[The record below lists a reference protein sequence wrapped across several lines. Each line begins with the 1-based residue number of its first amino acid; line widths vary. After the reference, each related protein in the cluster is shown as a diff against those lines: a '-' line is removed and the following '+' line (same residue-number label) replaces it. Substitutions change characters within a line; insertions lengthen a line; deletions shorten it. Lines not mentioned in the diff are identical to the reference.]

1 MAETAPQPTGSR
13 ISPLQTMA
21 LVVVVVAG
29 LKLASAVLIPV
40 LLALFLTIVCMPPVN
55 FLRRRG
61 LPSGLAIPLVIL
73 GLLIVLSALLLVV
86 GNSISEFTRNIGKY
100 QESLDGLVASA
111 RQTIEGMGI
120 DLADQEVNDLVDTKA
135 MLGFVAS
142 VATSITATLSDLV
155 IVLLVVVFMMLEGIG
170 LPDKLRRA
178 LGNPDDD
185 LASFRQM
192 LDNVYT
198 YLSVKTVISLLTGF
212 LAWLL
217 CTILGVDFP
226 VLWGLVAF
234 LFNYIPNIGS
244 ILSAIPPVLLCL
256 IQHGPGPAAVL
267 AGGYLAM
274 NMAIG
279 NLLEPRMMGQRL
291 GLSEL
296 VVMLSLIFWSWLW
309 GPLGM
314 FLSVPLTTVLKIIL
328 EHSESFRPMAILL
341 GPSGDAK
348 PPDDDS

>member
-120 DLADQEVNDLVDTKA
+120 DLADQEVKRPSSTPRRCS
-135 MLGFVAS
+135 AS
-142 VATSITATLSDLV
+142 S
-155 IVLLVVVFMMLEGIG
+155 
-170 LPDKLRRA
+170 PPWRRA
-178 LGNPDDD
+178 
-185 LASFRQM
+185 S
-192 LDNVYT
+192 
-198 YLSVKTVISLLTGF
+198 
-212 LAWLL
+212 
-217 CTILGVDFP
+217 
-226 VLWGLVAF
+226 
-234 LFNYIPNIGS
+234 
-244 ILSAIPPVLLCL
+244 
-256 IQHGPGPAAVL
+256 
-267 AGGYLAM
+267 
-274 NMAIG
+274 
-279 NLLEPRMMGQRL
+279 PRRCPT
-291 GLSEL
+291 
-296 VVMLSLIFWSWLW
+296 WSSCSW
-309 GPLGM
+309 
-314 FLSVPLTTVLKIIL
+314 S
-328 EHSESFRPMAILL
+328 SCS
-341 GPSGDAK
+341 
-348 PPDDDS
+348 